1 MFHALVCG
9 YLLILAR
16 GWNPTSYWLGGLVS
30 MRDYPRWVWEDD
42 TTETVSIIE
51 PYDFYKDLEL
61 ENNDY

>member
-1 MFHALVCG
+1 
-9 YLLILAR
+9 
-16 GWNPTSYWLGGLVS
+16 
-30 MRDYPRWVWEDD
+30 MRDYPRWMWEDD